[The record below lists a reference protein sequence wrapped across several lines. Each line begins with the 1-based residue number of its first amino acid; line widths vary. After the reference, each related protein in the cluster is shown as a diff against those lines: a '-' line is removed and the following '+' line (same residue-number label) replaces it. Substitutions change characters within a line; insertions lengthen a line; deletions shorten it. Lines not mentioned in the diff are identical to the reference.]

1 MIVVVMVV
9 VVGVALMVAAAVKAR
24 VAAAASAAAGLVEE
38 VTEADADCA
47 ENGIPVDKIK
57 RMEER
62 MRKCA

>member
-24 VAAAASAAAGLVEE
+24 VAAAGVVEE
-38 VTEADADCA
+38 VTEADADSA